1 MRDMTKNKTTTTKKI
16 NFPLVEEIGSDQNS
30 KTSIQSIK
38 SVDKIDSQQNQ
49 AKIINEFITSRIH

>member
-1 MRDMTKNKTTTTKKI
+1 MRDMTKNKTTTKKKI